1 MRTLRRLARN
11 RLTLLGF
18 LGLLAL
24 IAIAITAPAWVPF
37 PDHGGPARD
46 VANRLQP
53 PGPVHRFGTDDFGR
67 DIFSRVCLGAVIS
80 LRTGVIVVLLAS
92 TLGVTLGAAAGFAG
106 GLVDEVIMRITD
118 AFLAIPSLVLA
129 LAISTALG
137 ASLTN
142 ALLAISLVWWPWYAR
157 LIRAQV
163 MAIKEQEFV
172 ESARSLG
179 MGPFLILTRHILPNA
194 LAPILVQ
201 ASMDFGY
208 VILTA
213 ASLGFLGLGAQP
225 PTPEWGL
232 MVSVGR
238 KFFPRWWWVATFPG
252 LAIFLAVLCF
262 NLVGD
267 GLREVLDPRLRKQ
280 DA

>member
-1 MRTLRRLARN
+1 
-11 RLTLLGF
+11 
-18 LGLLAL
+18 
-24 IAIAITAPAWVPF
+24 
-37 PDHGGPARD
+37 
-46 VANRLQP
+46 
-53 PGPVHRFGTDDFGR
+53 
-67 DIFSRVCLGAVIS
+67 
-80 LRTGVIVVLLAS
+80 VIVVLLAS